1 MPMLDAVCPFLGSG
15 PSRPRRV
22 RSPGA
27 GALACSCSSGHM
39 ADASM
44 AARRAGG
51 TSGRA
56 ESAASSTAADASPSF
71 EISEGFCAASH
82 P

>member
-1 MPMLDAVCPFLGSG
+1 MPMLDAFCPFLGSG
-15 PSRPRRV
+15 PSRPPRV
-22 RSPGA
+22 WSPGA
-27 GALACSCSSGHM
+27 DPPPCSCSSGHM
-39 ADASM
+39 AAASM

-56 ESAASSTAADASPSF
+56 ERAASSTAADASPSL
-71 EISEGFCAASH
+71 EISAGFCAPSD